1 MKRYETQLKNMN
13 LEMITSC
20 YWATKRN
27 YKLFKDDYIAKRN
40 NDIELTRRRQENE
53 KLLKNMEMSY
63 NVSISGSYKNLA
75 TDIGVIREYL
85 CVDRD
90 KNLRDLELNTNLL
103 RESEEKVKIVGTNL
117 LKSEIEYIYCMMSN
131 LPNEIERHIIEWV

>member
-1 MKRYETQLKNMN
+1 MN

-27 YKLFKDDYIAKRN
+27 YELFKDDYIAKRN

-103 RESEEKVKIVGTNL
+103 RESEEKVKIVGGNL